1 MRHTTRLATA
11 LLLLGLTACGK
22 SAAEMQADCK
32 AALTESSTKTD
43 RPAACDDLSQEDYD
57 ALLMAYALNNA
68 LKDMP
73 KKDRDLLDYHDD
85 GSINGSITGD

>member
-1 MRHTTRLATA
+1 MRHTTLLAAA
-11 LLLLGLTACGK
+11 LLLALTACGK
-22 SAAEMQADCK
+22 SEAETQADCK

-43 RPAACDDLSQEDYD
+43 RPTACEDLSQEDYD
-57 ALLMAYALNNA
+57 ALLMAHALKNA

-73 KKDRDLLDYHDD
+73 KKERDALDYYDD